1 MRQRHRRLA
10 GAASR
15 QVDGLIKQLQ
25 RAGGG
30 HNSRQQNGG
39 FQQGNGQV
47 DKLLDGGRTVD
58 AGGLVDGVVDVLQ
71 ASQVEHHVVA
81 GPAPDQR
88 NNDDPAGRPG
98 VLEPIHG
105 WDAYSGQHPVD
116 QTIVGKQRFE
126 DHRVRDQRGGAGQED
141 HRAVD
146 ALSLDVGA
154 VEQLCQN
161 QRQDQHDGHLD
172 HEVED
177 RVKQALLEGGVL

>member
-71 ASQVEHHVVA
+71 AA
-81 GPAPDQR
+81 R
-88 NNDDPAGRPG
+88 
-98 VLEPIHG
+98 
-105 WDAYSGQHPVD
+105 
-116 QTIVGKQRFE
+116 
-126 DHRVRDQRGGAGQED
+126 
-141 HRAVD
+141 
-146 ALSLDVGA
+146 
-154 VEQLCQN
+154 
-161 QRQDQHDGHLD
+161 
-172 HEVED
+172 
-177 RVKQALLEGGVL
+177 